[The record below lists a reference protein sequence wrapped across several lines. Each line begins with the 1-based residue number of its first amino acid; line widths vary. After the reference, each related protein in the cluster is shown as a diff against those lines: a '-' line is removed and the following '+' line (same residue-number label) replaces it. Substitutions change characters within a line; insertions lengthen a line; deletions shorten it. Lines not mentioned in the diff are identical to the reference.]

1 MDETLGMPV
10 DERVMMLAALHSTGN
25 SSVVE
30 SVLSRTGGA
39 ELRELAS
46 HAIVLLADSREE
58 LADLNDSHAQA

>member
-10 DERVMMLAALHSTGN
+10 DERVMMLAALHSTGS

-39 ELRELAS
+39 ELRELAT
-46 HAIVLLADSREE
+46 HAIAMLADSRNE
-58 LADLNDSHAQA
+58 LADINDSRVQA

>member
-10 DERVMMLAALHSTGN
+10 DERVMMLAALHSTGS

-39 ELRELAS
+39 ELRELAA
-46 HAIVLLADSREE
+46 HAIVLLADSRNE
-58 LADLNDSHAQA
+58 LADINDSRVLA